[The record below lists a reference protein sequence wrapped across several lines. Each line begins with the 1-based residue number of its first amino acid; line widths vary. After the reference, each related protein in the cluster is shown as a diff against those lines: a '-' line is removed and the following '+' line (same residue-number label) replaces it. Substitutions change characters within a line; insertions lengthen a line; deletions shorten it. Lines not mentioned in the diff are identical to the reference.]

1 VRREG
6 VTWPGRFKEGTWP
19 EPPPAAETEEV
30 VQDSLF

>member
-6 VTWPGRFKEGTWP
+6 VKWPARFKDGTRP